1 MDKINKADFTLLKE
15 IALMDSI
22 PTGAYNIRKNGDS
35 AGRFSTESIRIE
47 NKTDGKAGID
57 INVRSN
63 TKGETIHIPVIITES
78 GHSEVVYNDFFIG
91 DNCDVTI
98 MAGCG
103 IHNCGDEASRHDG
116 VHTFYIGKN
125 STVRYAERHY
135 GDGDGKG
142 DRIMNPETVVYVGE
156 GSTIQMDTVQ
166 IKGIDSTARKTKI
179 VVGKDGS
186 AIINEKLLTHGN
198 QYAGSDM
205 DLILEGENAN
215 GRIISRSVAQD
226 SSKQVFRPV
235 VVGKTQCFGHIRC
248 DSILMNDAT
257 ISSVPALDAQH
268 TDAQLIHE
276 AAIGKIAGDQLL
288 KLMTLG
294 LTEEEAEEKILE
306 GFLGE

>member
-1 MDKINKADFTLLKE
+1 MDKLDFGLLKE

-22 PTGAYNIRKNGDS
+22 PTGAYNIRKNGSS

-47 NKTDGKAGID
+47 NKTDKPGID
-57 INVRSN
+57 INIRSN
-63 TKGETIHIPVIITES
+63 TKGETVHIPVIITDS
-78 GHSEVVYNDFFIG
+78 GYTETVYNDFYIG

-103 IHNCGDEASRHDG
+103 IHNCGDSESRHDG

-125 STVRYAERHY
+125 SVVRYAERHY
-135 GDGDGKG
+135 GDGDGNG
-142 DRIMNPETVVYVGE
+142 ERIMNPETVVYVGE
-156 GSTIQMDTVQ
+156 GSTIQMDTTQ

-179 VVGKDGS
+179 VVAKDGS
-186 AIINEKLLTHGN
+186 AIINEKLLTHGK
-198 QYAGSDM
+198 QYAESDM
-205 DLILEGENAN
+205 DLILNGDNAN

-226 SSKQVFRPV
+226 ESKQVFRPCV
-235 VVGKTQCFGHIRC
+235 TGKSACFGHIRC
-248 DSILMNDAT
+248 DSILMGNAT
-257 ISSVPALDAQH
+257 ISSVPAVAAEH
-268 TDAQLIHE
+268 TEANLVHE
-276 AAIGKIAGDQLL
+276 AAIGRIAGDQLI

>member
-1 MDKINKADFTLLKE
+1 MDKLDFSLLKE

-35 AGRFSTESIRIE
+35 AGRFSTENVRIE
-47 NKTDGKAGID
+47 NKTDKPGID
-57 INVRSN
+57 INIKSG
-63 TKGETIHIPVIITES
+63 TKGETVHIPVIITET
-78 GHSEVVYNDFFIG
+78 GHTETVYNDFFIG

-103 IHNCGDEASRHDG
+103 IHNCGDQESRHDG

-135 GDGDGKG
+135 GDGDGNGEK
-142 DRIMNPETVVYVGE
+142 IMNPETIVYVGE
-156 GSTIQMDTVQ
+156 GSTVQMDTTQ

-186 AIINEKLLTHGN
+186 AIINEKLLTHGK
-198 QYAGSDM
+198 QYAESDM

-215 GRIISRSVAQD
+215 GRIVSRSVAQD
-226 SSKQVFRPV
+226 DSKQVFRPNV
-235 VVGKTQCFGHIRC
+235 IGKEECFGHIRC
-248 DSILMNDAT
+248 DSILMGNAT
-257 ISSVPALDAQH
+257 ISSVPAVVAEH
-268 TDAQLIHE
+268 TKANLVHE
-276 AAIGKIAGDQLL
+276 AAIGRIAGDQLI